1 MTTYGWLQANKQ
13 IIATCWSFLSVQE
26 IRHDVDMDPVASMC
40 MWGPSGL
47 YQSVHYAY
55 IMY

>member
-1 MTTYGWLQANKQ
+1 MADCRQ
-13 IIATCWSFLSVQE
+13 ISKLLPHVGHFSVQE
-26 IRHDVDMDPVASMC
+26 IRHDVDMDLVASMC
-40 MWGPSGL
+40 MWVPSGL